1 MNLLGQEFNELKVIE
16 KTDKRSKYGGSI
28 IWKCLCKCGK
38 ECEASTSDL
47 RSGHK
52 KSCGHLAVR
61 NKTDITGQ
69 IFGYAKAIR
78 PTDEKCNHDGSVV
91 WELECEC
98 GNHYKVS
105 ITDLKN
111 GIGNHCGCKGLHRS
125 YGELEIKKL
134 LEDNNIKFQ
143 EEYSFN
149 NCRFI
154 ESNRPARFDFYVNNS
169 YIIEFD
175 GKQHFK
181 ASGHGWSTEEKTKQT
196 QEHDRI
202 KNDYCK
208 QNNIAIIR
216 IPYTKLHNIQIEDL
230 LLDTSNYII

>member
-38 ECEASTSDL
+38 KCEASTSNL

-52 KSCGHLAVR
+52 KSCGHL
-61 NKTDITGQ
+61 
-69 IFGYAKAIR
+69 
-78 PTDEKCNHDGSVV
+78 
-91 WELECEC
+91 
-98 GNHYKVS
+98 
-105 ITDLKN
+105 
-111 GIGNHCGCKGLHRS
+111 
-125 YGELEIKKL
+125 
-134 LEDNNIKFQ
+134 
-143 EEYSFN
+143 
-149 NCRFI
+149 
-154 ESNRPARFDFYVNNS
+154 
-169 YIIEFD
+169 
-175 GKQHFK
+175 
-181 ASGHGWSTEEKTKQT
+181 HGWSTEEKTKQT

-208 QNNIAIIR
+208 QNNIPIIR